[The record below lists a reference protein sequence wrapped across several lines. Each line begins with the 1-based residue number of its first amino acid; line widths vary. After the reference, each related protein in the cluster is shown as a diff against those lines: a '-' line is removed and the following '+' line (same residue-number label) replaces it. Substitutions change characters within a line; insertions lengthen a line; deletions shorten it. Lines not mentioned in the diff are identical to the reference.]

1 MDQSAIDGTRD
12 RSTHPLSRLSSNG
25 LAAWVIGILNG
36 LAIAACIGGA
46 AAYGHFQ
53 MHVKREDCLLKT
65 ANDPHTL
72 MEAFF
77 QNPPAQNALILM
89 RRVCSN

>member
-1 MDQSAIDGTRD
+1 MDRSAIDGTRD
-12 RSTHPLSRLSSNG
+12 RSTNPLSRSRDNG

-46 AAYGHFQ
+46 AGYGHFP
-53 MHVKREDCLLKT
+53 MHVKLEGCLRKT

-77 QNPPAQNALILM
+77 QNPPEQNALILM